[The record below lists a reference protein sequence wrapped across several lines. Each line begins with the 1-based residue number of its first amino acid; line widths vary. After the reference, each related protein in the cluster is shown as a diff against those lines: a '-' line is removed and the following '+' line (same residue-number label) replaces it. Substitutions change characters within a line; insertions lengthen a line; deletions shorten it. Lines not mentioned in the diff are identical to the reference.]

1 MGWRILAASL
11 AAAALAAS
19 GATAGGQRPYAAPR
33 TASGQPDLEGL
44 WTTATL
50 TPFERDPKFG
60 ERRELTPEE
69 ARAQEAAASRVAA
82 DASAPTG
89 ADATAKDVPCGLTKE
104 SCEINAAWQDSAT
117 RLLRVN
123 GEARTSILIEPPDG
137 RLPLTAV
144 GKARQIIQFGD
155 RLPRNNPEERTMAER
170 CLMFPT
176 QEGPPILP
184 GMYNNYL
191 QIVQAPGHVAIHT
204 EQIHDVRIVR
214 LGGRH
219 PPPSVRQWMGDSIG
233 RWEGATLV
241 VETTNMR
248 AEQAAQGET
257 EAALVTERF
266 TRIGPDEILYRF
278 TIEDPA
284 AYARPVAGELMLKR
298 TKGPLYEYAC
308 HDGDRGMEGILGGA
322 RYEERTAAR
331 QSR

>member
-19 GATAGGQRPYAAPR
+19 GATAGAERPYAAPR

-44 WTTATL
+44 WTPATL

-60 ERRELTPEE
+60 ERRGLTPEE
-69 ARAQEAAASRVAA
+69 ARAEEAAASQMVA
-82 DASAPTG
+82 DASAPTR

-104 SCEINAAWQDSAT
+104 SCDINAAWQDSAT

-144 GKARQIIQFGD
+144 GKAHRIIQFGE
-155 RLPRNNPEERTMAER
+155 RLPRDNPEERTMAER

-191 QIVQAPGHVAIHT
+191 QIVQTPGHVAIHT
-204 EQIHDVRIVR
+204 EPADGRLNR
-214 LGGRH
+214 PLGGRD
-219 PPPSVRQWMGDSIG
+219 PGGGDHQHARRAGGAG
-233 RWEGATLV
+233 RDRG
-241 VETTNMR
+241 R
-248 AEQAAQGET
+248 A
-257 EAALVTERF
+257 
-266 TRIGPDEILYRF
+266 
-278 TIEDPA
+278 
-284 AYARPVAGELMLKR
+284 
-298 TKGPLYEYAC
+298 
-308 HDGDRGMEGILGGA
+308 GDRALHPHGA
-322 RYEERTAAR
+322 GRDPLPLHD
-331 QSR
+331 